1 MRGYCVHGYIPLR
14 FGGGVGNIVR
24 RMGTQQQLMRGLE
37 IMNMFYFISFILIF
51 MKKKVSKNMLQST
64 VNISKLK
71 FI

>member
-1 MRGYCVHGYIPLR
+1 MDTFRWGSGE
-14 FGGGVGNIVR
+14 GVGNIVK